1 MCVCVC
7 VCVRVCV
14 RASHPNGQERQRC
27 SLVRTHTPGTAIR
40 KQEGHHYC
48 GAPWGMRG
56 LSPSSGS
63 PSWGPCTR
71 KMNPQYVWLWKPTGL
86 TFGRVGELLETKT
99 LFLKD
104 LCTISL
110 SPISSAEIKALK
122 APASYK
128 ESHWL
133 ILGYKV
139 EWQGFGGN
147 FPRDESVGR
156 WQSFSLSFHLAGLVL
171 VGTICCHSPSI

>member
-7 VCVRVCV
+7 MHHIQMGRRGRDAAWLEPTLLAQQSVSR
-14 RASHPNGQERQRC
+14 SDI
-27 SLVRTHTPGTAIR
+27 TAV
-40 KQEGHHYC
+40 

-63 PSWGPCTR
+63 LSWGPCTR
-71 KMNPQYVWLWKPTGL
+71 EMNPQYAWLWKATGL
-86 TFGRVGELLETKT
+86 TFGRVGELWETKT

-122 APASYK
+122 APTSYK
-128 ESHWL
+128 ESQRL

-147 FPRDESVGR
+147 FPRDKSVGR
-156 WQSFSLSFHLAGLVL
+156 WQSFSLSFHLAGPVL